1 MNLNIGTRL
10 LTIRED
16 RQLTQNEM
24 AELLSM
30 SPSAYSRL
38 ERNET
43 KVPLEDLPKFSEVLK
58 IPVQDLLPEIFT
70 VNNNPSGNASGIVM
84 SQNITYN
91 YYSSNEQTK
100 VLELK
105 IQALEKELTEMREK
119 IK

>member
-1 MNLNIGTRL
+1 MNLSIGTRL

-43 KVPLEDLPKFSEVLK
+43 KVQLEDLPKLSERLK

-70 VNNNPSGNASGIVM
+70 VNNNTSGNSNGIVL
-84 SQNITYN
+84 SQQITYN
-91 YYSSNEQTK
+91 YFNSAESSK
-100 VLELK
+100 GLEIK
-105 IQALEKELTEMREK
+105 IQALENELTELRRK
-119 IK
+119 G